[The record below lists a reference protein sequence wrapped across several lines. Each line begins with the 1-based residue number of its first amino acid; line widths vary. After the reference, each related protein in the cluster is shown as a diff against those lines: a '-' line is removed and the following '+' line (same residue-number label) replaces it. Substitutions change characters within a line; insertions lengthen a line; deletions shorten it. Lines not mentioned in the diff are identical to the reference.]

1 MKKSIF
7 FIAMMLIGTTYM
19 TAQEYV
25 YFGVKGGVNF
35 SNISGDGFSTN
46 NFEEGANARTA
57 FHLGLVAEVPL
68 SERFSIQPEVL
79 YSAQGFDLV
88 QIDDNKDVEF
98 QMDYITVPVLAK
110 LYVVDGLSI
119 SAGPQFGFLV
129 DSEISSENSETD
141 LNSENFNNFD
151 MSLGLGAGYK
161 FSNFFIYGRYNA
173 GLTDVYEA
181 NNTDAKNSVVQAG
194 VGFMF

>member
-1 MKKSIF
+1 MKKSVF

-35 SNISGDGFSTN
+35 SNISGDGFSRD
-46 NFEEGANARTA
+46 NFDKGSNARTA
-57 FHLGLVAEVPL
+57 YHLGLVAEVPL
-68 SERFSIQPEVL
+68 SERFSIQPEIL
-79 YSAQGFDLV
+79 YSAQGFDIV
-88 QIDDNKDVEF
+88 QIDDNQDVEF
-98 QMDYITVPVLAK
+98 RLDYITVPVLAK
-110 LYVVDGLSI
+110 VYLIKGLSL

-129 DSEISSENSETD
+129 ESEIKSENMERELD
-141 LNSENFNNFD
+141 SENFNNFD

-161 FSNFFIYGRYNA
+161 FSNFFVYGRYNA
-173 GLTDVYEA
+173 GLTQVYEA
-181 NNTDAKNSVVQAG
+181 DNVDSKNSVIQAG